1 MGSDCRFTKKCPL
14 ASVSQRDIKLYLWY
28 AFTHKYRKAIM
39 WSNEQLCYFAG
50 IIDGEGSIG
59 IEHLK
64 PTKGRKKDY
73 YTCRLT
79 VINTSFT
86 LMRWIKENFGGTFDT
101 RKAILGRK
109 VVYRWHIFGKNMD
122 AILQAIFPFLIIKKI
137 QAHIQKYYRDRAEKK
152 KIENQDAFLSTKL
165 PWDY

>member
-1 MGSDCRFTKKCPL
+1 
-14 ASVSQRDIKLYLWY
+14 
-28 AFTHKYRKAIM
+28 M

-137 QAHIQKYYRDRAEKK
+137 QAHIVLKYRNTVGKTGWNVSDEVLAIRKK
-152 KIENQDAFLSTKL
+152 LWQECKDWNKIG
-165 PWDY
+165 PI